1 MKRPFFIAVVFSAV
15 LTLPGYRQTAFAQQ
29 TNSTTAQPASSG
41 QNAQTADSMN
51 ADIREPLPAP
61 THTDFWDGDDPN
73 LANLVAHPFASK
85 KYVRRLTLPIKD
97 RLNELDEITTE
108 NGKQIKD
115 IDSRAQ
121 HGIQL
126 VSEKTSLAD
135 QHATDASTKA
145 QAAQLAATDASTRVS
160 TAEKMVGN
168 VDQYKG
174 GEQTEIRFRAGQTA
188 LSKQAKDALDAMAAP
203 LKGQKNYIIEVR
215 GFSSGRGQA
224 AIAASQ
230 KMADSVSRYLVLSQ
244 QIPVYRVSVVGM
256 GNAKVA
262 GEAATARHTSGGR
275 VEVNLL
281 KNDLAAAQ

>member
-1 MKRPFFIAVVFSAV
+1 MKRPLFIAVVFSAV
-15 LTLPGYRQTAFAQQ
+15 LTLPGYRQAAFAQQ
-29 TNSTTAQPASSG
+29 TNSNTAQPTASS
-41 QNAQTADSMN
+41 QS

-61 THTDFWDGDDPN
+61 TSTNFWDGDDPN
-73 LANLVAHPFASK
+73 LANLVTHGFASK

-97 RLNELDEITTE
+97 RLNELDEITIE
-108 NGKQIKD
+108 NRTKIKD

-215 GFSSGRGQA
+215 GFSSGNGQA

-230 KMADSVSRYLVLSQ
+230 KMADSVSRYLVLSH

-281 KNDLAAAQ
+281 KNDLAAAK